1 MIEFPEVVYAAPS
14 LSLSYCCLSVSLPAC
29 SDAEYF
35 RLQSRAAL
43 HTADSWVLQ
52 FSSLKRLYRLMTQY
66 LSDILHQQT
75 GSLVAPD
82 LQAMAQDHDPT
93 ATLALCRGR
102 RSRGVDKIEQF
113 SPPAPIYFLMPKQR
127 IV

>member
-1 MIEFPEVVYAAPS
+1 
-14 LSLSYCCLSVSLPAC
+14 
-29 SDAEYF
+29 
-35 RLQSRAAL
+35 
-43 HTADSWVLQ
+43 
-52 FSSLKRLYRLMTQY
+52 MTQY

-102 RSRGVDKIEQF
+102 RSRGMDRLGQLF
-113 SPPAPIYFLMPKQR
+113 PPAPIYFLMAKQ
-127 IV
+127 